1 MARFTDIAKI
11 AISVE
16 VAQGGPIMP
25 TPTASA
31 PFGVAPPP
39 GPSVGGSST
48 APGGA
53 PTALQVGAGM
63 PPPGPLVRSDQAQP
77 QPRMQTTQSLP
88 ETKAPGASKAFTAPK
103 PAARSGVPPM
113 PKPGAQAN
121 LLAPTQASSS
131 AKPAAAPS
139 PAKKAGLYPLK
150 ISSVLAPAAPGL
162 LSHITGGLGMHPSSL
177 QGGLVDKALGATD
190 AYGRA
195 STLFAMPE
203 MVASGAEWLGDKV
216 VGTPATDTLGARKVA
231 AFGLPTEPLPAGA
244 MPPTPASDLMDLVRP
259 FKHPIDTTKTFFSGL
274 GNEAER
280 QLTQSMIE
288 RPVDIHTL
296 MYQNHPK
303 STY

>member
-1 MARFTDIAKI
+1 MARFTDIAKV

-16 VAQGGPIMP
+16 VVQGGPIMP
-25 TPTASA
+25 APTASA

-39 GPSVGGSST
+39 GPGVGGSST

-53 PTALQVGAGM
+53 PTGLQIGASM
-63 PPPGPLVRSDQAQP
+63 PPPGPLIRSDQAQP

-88 ETKAPGASKAFTAPK
+88 ETKAPGASKAFAAPK
-103 PAARSGVPPM
+103 PAARSGVPSM

-121 LLAPTQASSS
+121 LLAPTQA
-131 AKPAAAPS
+131 APS
-139 PAKKAGLYPLK
+139 LAKKAGLYPLK

-162 LSHITGGLGMHPSSL
+162 LSHITGGLGMHPSAM

-216 VGTPATDTLGARKVA
+216 VGTPATDTLGARKAA

-259 FKHPIDTTKTFFSGL
+259 FKHPIDATKTFFSGL
-274 GNEAER
+274 GTEAER

-288 RPVDIHTL
+288 RPVDIHTQ

-303 STY
+303 ITN